1 MAMGRVVL
9 VLGCI
14 LLHHFLCYRPAPLF
28 ALIFICSHLYL
39 LSLPFLV
46 SRSTIPMIVCASQKN
61 WIWDNLDRNF
71 VVQTEM
77 MGDIHHFAWRARH
90 RNQTVY
96 VHKRDA
102 ERFGRWP
109 SVMCDTVRTDCVFRC
124 VGRCVRKC
132 GGVRCCSLHKGRRSP
147 HKAWVFHQI

>member
-1 MAMGRVVL
+1 MRGFPMRLCSPVAM
-9 VLGCI
+9 
-14 LLHHFLCYRPAPLF
+14 
-28 ALIFICSHLYL
+28 
-39 LSLPFLV
+39 
-46 SRSTIPMIVCASQKN
+46 SQKN

-109 SVMCDTVRTDCVFRC
+109 SVMCDTVRSVVEW
-124 VGRCVRKC
+124 VGSSAR
-132 GGVRCCSLHKGRRSP
+132 H
-147 HKAWVFHQI
+147 WVGSSARH